1 MNRIKSLFLELNK
14 KKRKALG
21 IFLTAG
27 DPNLETSFEVLKNLK
42 KNGADFIEI
51 GMPFSDPM
59 ADGPT
64 IQESSQRALKA
75 KMTLEKC
82 LLLVKKIRLTNNEI
96 PIILMGY
103 FNPIYKYGKEKFIH
117 KAISYGVDG
126 LIIVDLPP
134 EEDDELYNYSEKHE
148 LSFIRLVTPTT
159 NEARLSH
166 ILKGATGFIY
176 YVSITGITGTGT
188 ANSNEVAQRIR
199 TIKKY
204 TDLPIIIGFGIRT
217 GEQAK
222 EMASISDG
230 IVIGSA
236 LVEKIKNT
244 IDENGNPTKS
254 TVVSCLQFVSEVSDK
269 MRHN

>member
-1 MNRIKSLFLELNK
+1 MNRIKNLFIYLKK

-27 DPNLETSFEVLKNLK
+27 DPSLEISFEILNNLK

-51 GMPFSDPM
+51 GMPFSDPI

-75 KMTLEKC
+75 KMNIEKC
-82 LLLVKKIRLTNNEI
+82 LSIVEKIRQTDNET

-103 FNPIYKYGKEKFIH
+103 FNPIYKYGREDFVK

-134 EEDDELYNYSEKHE
+134 EEDNELYNYSEKNG

-159 NEARLSH
+159 NEERLKT
-166 ILKGATGFIY
+166 ILTDATGFVY
-176 YVSITGITGTGT
+176 YISITGITGTGM
-188 ANSNEVAQRIR
+188 AKSDEVSKKLNQIR
-199 TIKKY
+199 KY
-204 TDLPIIIGFGIRT
+204 TTLPIIVGFGIRT
-217 GEQAK
+217 VEQAN
-222 EMASISDG
+222 EMASISEG

-236 LVEKIKNT
+236 VVEKIKNS
-244 IDENGNPTKS
+244 IDENDNPTNS
-254 TVVSCLQFVSEVSDK
+254 TVSSCLKFVSDISK
-269 MRHN
+269 NISHN